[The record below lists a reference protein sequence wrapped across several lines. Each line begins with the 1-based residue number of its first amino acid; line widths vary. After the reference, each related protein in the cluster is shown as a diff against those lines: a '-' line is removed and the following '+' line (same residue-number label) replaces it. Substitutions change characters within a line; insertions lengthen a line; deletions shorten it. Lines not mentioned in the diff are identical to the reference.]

1 MKRMFHKAQPSFVSL
16 RTINNRYGKPTA
28 KITVTET
35 KDGFNPSKYENLL
48 ILETVYRSRNTTY
61 PVHEITATER
71 VDRHHGSIAQKSS
84 ELYRIPY
91 RFPHYGN
98 DAHGRRFLVHHAYCG
113 FVCND
118 ARNRRGGRI
127 ARNGNHVQ
135 PDRANASHGLQLFQ
149 SQRATLHGINHAL
162 VFTHRNKGSA
172 QPSHV

>member
-16 RTINNRYGKPTA
+16 RTINNRYGKSTA
-28 KITVTET
+28 KTTVTET

-91 RFPHYGN
+91 RFAHYGN
-98 DAHGRRFLVHHAYCG
+98 DAHGRRFLVHLG
-113 FVCND
+113 
-118 ARNRRGGRI
+118 
-127 ARNGNHVQ
+127 
-135 PDRANASHGLQLFQ
+135 DRAIAG
-149 SQRATLHGINHAL
+149 QR
-162 VFTHRNKGSA
+162 
-172 QPSHV
+172 

>member
-71 VDRHHGSIAQKSS
+71 VDWHHGSIAQKSS
-84 ELYRIPY
+84 ERE
-91 RFPHYGN
+91 
-98 DAHGRRFLVHHAYCG
+98 
-113 FVCND
+113 
-118 ARNRRGGRI
+118 
-127 ARNGNHVQ
+127 
-135 PDRANASHGLQLFQ
+135 
-149 SQRATLHGINHAL
+149 
-162 VFTHRNKGSA
+162 
-172 QPSHV
+172 